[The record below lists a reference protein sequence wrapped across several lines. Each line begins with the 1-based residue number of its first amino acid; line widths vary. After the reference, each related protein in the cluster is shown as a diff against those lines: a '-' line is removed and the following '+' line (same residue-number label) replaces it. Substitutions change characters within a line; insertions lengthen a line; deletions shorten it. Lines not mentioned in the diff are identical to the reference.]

1 MKTEYMSLQR
11 LKEILFERVQDS
23 RPFTKNMY
31 YFAA

>member
-1 MKTEYMSLQR
+1 MKTEDTSLLT
-11 LKEILFERVQDS
+11 LKENLFERVQDS

>member
-1 MKTEYMSLQR
+1 MKVENTSLLT